1 MVFFSSSTSV
11 CISKVPV
18 VSHRGPLLTLLIAG
32 FERLRVFHQSSMR
45 AARNGAKFHLS
56 WEYFP
61 REHVTKALRTKK
73 IFLFRLCSS
82 FISSPL
88 LGFQEDG

>member
-1 MVFFSSSTSV
+1 MVFFSTSTSV

-18 VSHRGPLLTLLIAG
+18 VSHRGPLLMLLI
-32 FERLRVFHQSSMR
+32 ERLRVFHQSSMR

-82 FISSPL
+82 FISSLL